1 VTKDLRMAVG
11 RRFKELRLK
20 REMSQEVLAD
30 KAGLHRNYIGYVE
43 RADRSVTVDTLG
55 RLTHALDITLAEF
68 FQPFTNHFRMRRT
81 KRKKRRPSASN

>member
-1 VTKDLRMAVG
+1 MAVG

-55 RLTHALDITLAEF
+55 RLTDALDITLAEF
-68 FQPFTNHFRMRRT
+68 FQPFTNHFRMTRP
-81 KRKKRRPSASN
+81 KRKNRRPSAST